1 VALLPPSPWA
11 SGRAPANRLP
21 GLFFPAADYVSDQGV
36 TGRSGGVIGLAMPT
50 KCTPVEPKPTYA
62 EWRARRAALLERQ
75 GISAGVMR
83 EKGMAQAVHSG
94 RDA

>member
-1 VALLPPSPWA
+1 
-11 SGRAPANRLP
+11 
-21 GLFFPAADYVSDQGV
+21 
-36 TGRSGGVIGLAMPT
+36 MPT